1 MKILVL
7 NCGSSSLKYQLIDM
21 DTEQVLAKGLC
32 ERIGLNNSRVTHKTF
47 DGNSFEKEISLQ
59 NHLDA
64 VQIVMDNLLD
74 ENYGVLQNITEIDAV
89 GHRVLHGGK
98 FFNKPVIV
106 DSEVKNAIREC
117 FILGPLHNPQ
127 NLMGIEACEKLMP
140 GTKQVAVFDTAF
152 HQTMPTKA
160 FLYALPY
167 EYFERYQIR
176 RYGFHGT
183 SHQYV
188 SMRATKMLDNSNLK
202 IITCHLG
209 NGSSI
214 CAVENGK
221 CIDTSMGF
229 TPLEGLAMGTRCG
242 DIDPAIIK
250 FLMCEENLT
259 IDQIDDILNKK
270 SGVFGISGISSDFR
284 DIEAAAINGNERAKI
299 ALEIFYYRCAKY
311 IGSYAAAMNGVDAI
325 VFTAGLG
332 ENSPI
337 TREKIC
343 SYLNYLGVEI
353 DKEKNNCR
361 GREINFSADNSRVK
375 LLVVPTNEELMIAKE
390 TVALI

>member
-160 FLYALPY
+160 FFYALPY

-250 FLMCEENLT
+250 FLMREENLT
-259 IDQIDDILNKK
+259 INKIDDILNKK

-343 SYLNYLGVEI
+343 SYLNYLGIEI
-353 DKEKNNCR
+353 DKEKNNCK
-361 GREINFSADNSRVK
+361 GQEIDFSADNSRVK
-375 LLVVPTNEELMIAKE
+375 LLVIPTNEELMIAKE
-390 TVALI
+390 TLALI

>member
-47 DGNSFEKEISLQ
+47 DDNSFEKEISLQ

-259 IDQIDDILNKK
+259 INQIDDILNKK

-353 DKEKNNCR
+353 DKEKNNCK
-361 GREINFSADNSRVK
+361 GQEIDFSADNSCVK
-375 LLVVPTNEELMIAKE
+375 LLVVPTNEELMIARE
-390 TVALI
+390 TLALI

>member
-106 DSEVKNAIREC
+106 DSKVKNAIREC

-188 SMRATKMLDNSNLK
+188 SMRATKILDNSNLK

-250 FLMCEENLT
+250 FLMREENLT
-259 IDQIDDILNKK
+259 INKIDDILNKK

-353 DKEKNNCR
+353 DKEKNNCK
-361 GREINFSADNSRVK
+361 GQEIDFSTDNSRVK

-390 TVALI
+390 TLALI

>member
-32 ERIGLNNSRVTHKTF
+32 ERIGLNNSRVTHKIF

-152 HQTMPTKA
+152 HQTMSTKA

-250 FLMCEENLT
+250 
-259 IDQIDDILNKK
+259 
-270 SGVFGISGISSDFR
+270 
-284 DIEAAAINGNERAKI
+284 
-299 ALEIFYYRCAKY
+299 
-311 IGSYAAAMNGVDAI
+311 
-325 VFTAGLG
+325 
-332 ENSPI
+332 
-337 TREKIC
+337 
-343 SYLNYLGVEI
+343 
-353 DKEKNNCR
+353 
-361 GREINFSADNSRVK
+361 
-375 LLVVPTNEELMIAKE
+375 
-390 TVALI
+390 